1 MVPII
6 KMVIMAI
13 MVAMV
18 IMVIMVA
25 MVAMVIMPIMG
36 MAGIRIAREE
46 TINYRLMTND
56 ILLPQRGRSGALWI
70 GPVCFL
76 SLIPDICA
84 GPTF

>member
-6 KMVIMAI
+6 KMVT
-13 MVAMV
+13 MVTMV
-18 IMVIMVA
+18 IMVIMVIV
-25 MVAMVIMPIMG
+25 VAMVIMPIMG

>member
-6 KMVIMAI
+6 KMVT
-13 MVAMV
+13 MVTMV
-18 IMVIMVA
+18 IMVIVVIV
-25 MVAMVIMPIMG
+25 VAMVIMPIMG